1 MILSPSQHELVL
13 TIFTLKRKRRLE
25 TENVKD
31 RDEADLQ
38 DVLSALE
45 TASLVIVPLGVI
57 EALKNTISDLNGKL
71 QKAQTDTA
79 A

>member
-13 TIFTLKRKRRLE
+13 TIFTLKRKRRIE
-25 TENVKD
+25 TENLKD